1 MCLAPFR
8 VRQLPLVPVSFR
20 SVKLGHFDSHS
31 CIVVVQ
37 WTHRGFRRWWGSWP
51 TTAAVTTLYRHYPP
65 PLSPVEH
72 FLGLS
77 VVPSSLVRN
86 TFNSIKALCIFVI
99 TGLEVFWKSGGTRG
113 LPATKN
119 KNVCVWGPV
128 LYNKNSGVWVP
139 RAPLVYLRTAHGV
152 PKSENFWNWVLA
164 WESFCCCLRGNGQS
178 CFKKMVRRGVCTS
191 VLQWNVAPMWM
202 CIISPASLCECSV
215 QRKNIAVPGDNIVV
229 TAIHCVHF
237 KFLLNR

>member
-113 LPATKN
+113 MPATKN
-119 KNVCVWGPV
+119 KNVCVCGPV
-128 LYNKNSGVWVP
+128 YTTKTAGFGFHAHLWFTWELLTECLNLKTFETGFWRENLFVVVSVETG
-139 RAPLVYLRTAHGV
+139 RAVLRKWWGAAYAH
-152 PKSENFWNWVLA
+152 
-164 WESFCCCLRGNGQS
+164 QS
-178 CFKKMVRRGVCTS
+178 CSEM
-191 VLQWNVAPMWM
+191 
-202 CIISPASLCECSV
+202 
-215 QRKNIAVPGDNIVV
+215 
-229 TAIHCVHF
+229 
-237 KFLLNR
+237 